1 MNLFKN
7 GFCQGNPWLPTV
19 IGQTVSVRFLYGFCT
34 VSVRFLLY
42 LPGVLKSRARGWL
55 ALAGWLFRSDA
66 GADTLALAHWL
77 AGVGPLALSRW
88 LALAKPGS
96 ALALFL
102 KPVALS
108 CGFTSLVARVE
119 DLVLEAFCC

>member
-55 ALAGWLFRSDA
+55 ALAGWLPRSGT
-66 GADTLALAHWL
+66 GADSLAVRWL